1 MSEKLWGG
9 RFTAPT
15 DQFVE
20 EFTASISFDQRL
32 YRYDIEGSIAHARML
47 AKQAIIADDEA
58 ETIVKGLQEILE
70 EIEAGK
76 LEFKVSLEDIH
87 MNIEARL
94 IEKIGPVGG
103 KLHTARSRNDQVAL
117 DVRLYLRDEIKAITE
132 FNSKLQDALLEQA
145 EQNLNVIMPGYTH
158 LQTAQPVLFS
168 HHMLAYFEML
178 KRDSARYCDL
188 YKRVNVLPLGAG
200 ALAGTTFDIDREFV
214 AEQLGFDGV
223 TRNSLDTVSDRDFA
237 IEFCATSSILMMHL
251 SRLAEELVLWSSA
264 DFNFIDLSDAF
275 CTGSSI
281 MPQKKNPDVPE
292 LVRGKSGRVYGNLV
306 SLLTL
311 MKSLPLAYNKDTQE
325 DKEPLF
331 DTIDTVKGSLKI
343 FADMIREMQVNA
355 EPMRVAA
362 ARGFSTATDVADYC
376 VRKGI
381 PFRQAHEIV
390 GKTVR
395 YCIEN
400 KKDIPELS
408 LEEFKSFSESIEND
422 IYDFVTLE
430 ASVNARRATGGTA
443 REAVEKELLRARAEQ
458 NRHS

>member
-20 EFTASISFDQRL
+20 EFTASIMFDQRL

-47 AKQAIIADDEA
+47 AKQSIIADDEA
-58 ETIVKGLQEILE
+58 EAIIKGLEGILD
-70 EIEAGK
+70 EIEADQ

-117 DVRLYLRDEIKAITE
+117 DVRLYLRDEIKTVSGFIA
-132 FNSKLQDALLEQA
+132 SLQNALLEQA
-145 EQNLNVIMPGYTH
+145 ESNLNVIMPGYTH

-168 HHMLAYFEML
+168 HHMLAYYEML
-178 KRDSARYCDL
+178 KRDAERFCDL

-214 AEQLGFDGV
+214 AEQLGFAGV
-223 TRNSLDTVSDRDFA
+223 TRNSLDSVSDRDFA

-264 DFNFIDLSDAF
+264 DFNFVELSDAF

-331 DTIDTVKGSLKI
+331 DTIDTVKGSLKV
-343 FADMIREMQVNA
+343 FAEMIREMSVNA
-355 EPMRVAA
+355 ESMRIAA

-400 KKDIPELS
+400 NKDIPELS
-408 LEEFKSFSESIEND
+408 LDEFKSFSPVIEND

-443 REAVEKELLRARAEQ
+443 REAVEKELKRARSEQ
-458 NRHS
+458 KKH